1 MAEDTKN
8 RILETALSRRS
19 WMSTSTASS
28 PEWKKNIKSR
38 EHGKSFYGRRGHYG
52 RYHLHHQHREHRAL
66 CTAAFAR
73 DRTACVPCCK
83 CGGSMSPRVRRSS
96 IWAGSW
102 PVPSRAMPRRRGD
115 EDRDDG
121 ACEVIYEIRRINK
134 TSPLSVVNSGDTL
147 FYISSISLTPA
158 RRRSF

>member
-28 PEWKKNIKSR
+28 PEWKKNVKSR

-73 DRTACVPCCK
+73 DRTACVL
-83 CGGSMSPRVRRSS
+83 
-96 IWAGSW
+96 
-102 PVPSRAMPRRRGD
+102 RRRGGGVYLRGCGGHLYGLD
-115 EDRDDG
+115 HGRFRQGLCRGG
-121 ACEVIYEIRRINK
+121 AAAKIVTMELAR
-134 TSPLSVVNSGDTL
+134 L
-147 FYISSISLTPA
+147 FM
-158 RRRSF
+158 R